1 MVYWYFIVHLQ
12 FLFAGLIPCLGKLDF
27 FLKNIT
33 DPYFLQTKKKTVKC
47 VNPAGSRKPPSH
59 RFISVLTELHRFVTS
74 Q

>member
-33 DPYFLQTKKKTVKC
+33 DPYFLQTKKKR
-47 VNPAGSRKPPSH
+47 S
-59 RFISVLTELHRFVTS
+59 SVLTRPVRENHRVTGLF
-74 Q
+74 QF